1 MEHPTHNREACFSGN
16 HQWRDRQYRAEHAG
30 VRILSASSVM
40 EWGVLTYIL
49 TVSSPRLSFGR
60 LGDMFGNK
68 NLFIAGMVSFTR
80 GSEVGMITADLRV
93 KRLQCAAGE
102 RFGEPHGIGERHFH

>member
-1 MEHPTHNREACFSGN
+1 
-16 HQWRDRQYRAEHAG
+16 
-30 VRILSASSVM
+30 M

-102 RFGEPHGIGERHFH
+102 RFGEPHGIRGASFSLKPSPAARRARRWTTSARW

>member
-1 MEHPTHNREACFSGN
+1 
-16 HQWRDRQYRAEHAG
+16 
-30 VRILSASSVM
+30 M

-80 GSEVGMITADLRV
+80 GSEVGDDHRRST
-93 KRLQCAAGE
+93 G
-102 RFGEPHGIGERHFH
+102 